1 MKKLRF
7 LLFGCAL
14 LAASP
19 ASASLFS
26 SDDDPVSPLQYSA
39 LLGLRQIDAELFRT
53 KLMPLIDEAMRD
65 GVITRGE
72 LEVIEKAAGNVA
84 PQFYEAARAPSL
96 QESFDQAVNKA
107 GKAGREL
114 GDRIGETFNE
124 ALDLFQDQLKQ
135 FRQGEEPPSGST
147 AL

>member
-1 MKKLRF
+1 MKNLRF

-26 SDDDPVSPLQYSA
+26 SDDDPISPLQYSA
-39 LLGLRQIDAELFRT
+39 LLGLRHIDPELFRT

-72 LEVIEKAAGNVA
+72 LAVIEKAAGNTA
-84 PQFYEAARAPSL
+84 PKFYEAAKAPSL
-96 QESFDQAVNKA
+96 QESFDQAVDKA
-107 GKAGREL
+107 GKTGRDL

-124 ALDLFQDQLKQ
+124 ALELFRNQLKQ
-135 FRQGEEPPSGST
+135 FKQGEEPPSGST